1 MVLEISL
8 PWSKKGTIEDLIFT
22 ILMHEFPLRLIDLMN
37 FIRKRYGKQITF
49 QAVRKSALQLLEKEI
64 LIEKEGKY
72 QLNREWVLKSK
83 TLIDNLY
90 QELINPKTKPKNL
103 ESIKGEIS
111 VLNFDSLNEMMKFWQ
126 NLVDNWFKKFKKGDY
141 NINCYQSTHGWE
153 GLLHP
158 DVETNLMSQ
167 SKKKGI
173 KSYNLITGNTSLD
186 KQLSKFYSSL
196 GLKVRIAS
204 SNSSFDKSYY
214 VGTYGDLIVQ
224 TQYPKQIVDLLDN
237 FFKKTKS
244 LKNVNLIELSNIANK
259 KIPLKL
265 TIIKDLAMA
274 KQINKSILSQ
284 IS

>member
-37 FIRKRYGKQITF
+37 FIRKRYGKQVTF

-126 NLVDNWFKKFKKGDY
+126 DLIDDWFK
-141 NINCYQSTHGWE
+141 
-153 GLLHP
+153 
-158 DVETNLMSQ
+158 
-167 SKKKGI
+167 
-173 KSYNLITGNTSLD
+173 
-186 KQLSKFYSSL
+186 
-196 GLKVRIAS
+196 
-204 SNSSFDKSYY
+204 
-214 VGTYGDLIVQ
+214 
-224 TQYPKQIVDLLDN
+224 
-237 FFKKTKS
+237 
-244 LKNVNLIELSNIANK
+244 
-259 KIPLKL
+259 
-265 TIIKDLAMA
+265 
-274 KQINKSILSQ
+274 
-284 IS
+284 